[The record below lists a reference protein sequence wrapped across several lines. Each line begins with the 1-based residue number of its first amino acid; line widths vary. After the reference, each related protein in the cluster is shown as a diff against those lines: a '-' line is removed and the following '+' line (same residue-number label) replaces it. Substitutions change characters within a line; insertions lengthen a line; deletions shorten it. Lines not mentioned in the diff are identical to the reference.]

1 MQNGEI
7 SLSKLSPIEFQTY
20 GIKHAGQFEYRVE
33 LASRIASSFGVEHLI
48 IFDDNAL
55 TVAQSEIK
63 NNYSIIRV
71 REMYSVLESSV
82 ALRLVTLISFFKMRH

>member
-7 SLSKLSPIEFQTY
+7 NLSKLSPIEFQTY
-20 GIKHAGQFEYRVE
+20 GIKYAAQFEYRVE
-33 LASRIASSFGVEHLI
+33 LATRIASSFQVQHLI

-55 TVAQSEIK
+55 TVAKSEIT

-71 REMYSVLESSV
+71 RVMDQILE
-82 ALRLVTLISFFKMRH
+82 RQFISFG

>member
-7 SLSKLSPIEFQTY
+7 NLSKLSPIEFQSY
-20 GIKHAGQFEYRVE
+20 GLKHAAQFEYRVE
-33 LASRIASSFGVEHLI
+33 LATRIASNFDVEHLI

-55 TVAQSEIK
+55 TVAKSEIA

-71 REMYSVLESSV
+71 RDM
-82 ALRLVTLISFFKMRH
+82 